1 MDYLIWFF
9 HDPTSRFFVA
19 AVVAV
24 ILMWVSFRSIRTI
37 TDDIADSE
45 FHRHSIMAYVGAI
58 FVAIFGFAM
67 LVVAFICS
75 TVTAGLFIY
84 EVLHH

>member
-1 MDYLIWFF
+1 VDYLIWFF
-9 HDPTSRFFVA
+9 HDPTSRFFMA

-24 ILMWVSFRSIRTI
+24 ILMRASFRSIRTI
-37 TDDIADSE
+37 TDDIADGE
-45 FHRHSIMAYVGAI
+45 FHRHSILEYVGAI
-58 FVAIFGFAM
+58 FAAIFGFTM
-67 LVVAFICS
+67 LVAAFICS